1 MPTPLSLRYMSEF
14 LKVPQAT
21 KKGYILCPKGGVFDM
36 AYPGSKLRRG
46 RVQGGHDMPHDNGYE
61 HRNLRV

>member
-1 MPTPLSLRYMSEF
+1 MSEF

-46 RVQGGHDMPHDNGYE
+46 RVQGGGHDMPHDNGYE
-61 HRNLRV
+61 HRDLRV

>member
-1 MPTPLSLRYMSEF
+1 MSEF

-36 AYPGSKLRRG
+36 AYPGSALRRG
-46 RVQGGHDMPHDNGYE
+46 RVQGGGYDMPHDNGCE
-61 HRNLRV
+61 HRDLRV

>member
-1 MPTPLSLRYMSEF
+1 MSEF

-36 AYPGSKLRRG
+36 AYPGSATRRG
-46 RVQGGHDMPHDNGYE
+46 RMQGGGTICPTITAANIEICVFEGYE
-61 HRNLRV
+61 ET